1 MKKFFILLACWFG
14 AIVSVV
20 VGSYIYSHFQA
31 GNYDDRALP
40 YISRVVP
47 EISKWDPG
55 ITRSLMAAEVLEN
68 VSEEQLAQV
77 MELFSR
83 MGRLQSMETPEF
95 EKVLSE
101 EKTESGMRA
110 IVAYE
115 ANAQYENGEALIN
128 INLLEQDGAFKVYRF
143 NLSSAAL
150 AD

>member
-20 VGSYIYSHFQA
+20 LGSYIYSHFQA

-101 EKTESGMRA
+101 EKTENGMRA